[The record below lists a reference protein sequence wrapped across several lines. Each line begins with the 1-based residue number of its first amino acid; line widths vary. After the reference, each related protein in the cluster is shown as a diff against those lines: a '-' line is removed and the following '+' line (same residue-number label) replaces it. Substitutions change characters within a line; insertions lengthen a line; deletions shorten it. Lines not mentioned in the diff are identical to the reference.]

1 MCWIGNSNQ
10 LMIAS
15 EDIPVFK
22 ILNKI
27 LGTSITFRS
36 IYQQFYYV
44 LGKRYT
50 SRVMIED
57 NANAHYGYNSYFCNT
72 AIHSYS
78 PEVTIKNLDGA
89 HIELIGDHEYERLDY
104 FPFYEVPKLVKVEG
118 IIPKGSRYQVN
129 MNGEYISNHIILT
142 RVDNTPLVYPK

>member
-1 MCWIGNSNQ
+1 
-10 LMIAS
+10 MIAS

-27 LGTSITFRS
+27 PGTNITFRS
-36 IYQQFYYV
+36 IYQQSFYV

-50 SRVMIED
+50 SRVMMED
-57 NANAHYGYNSYFCNT
+57 NANAHYGYNSYLCNV

-78 PEVTIKNLDGA
+78 PKVIIKNHAGVL
-89 HIELIGDHEYERLDY
+89 IELIGGHERLDY
-104 FPFYEVPKLVKVEG
+104 FPFYDVPKLVKIEG

-129 MNGEYISNHIILT
+129 INGEYISNHIILT
-142 RVDNTPLVYPK
+142 CVGKIFR